1 MTSQN
6 SFDNIYCVEILDSM
20 KIHNLRFSLLAMGCL
35 ALSACEAPT
44 PTTPSGAQQT
54 AVPSESDLRV
64 CESTTKRIL
73 STPHY
78 DENLIKAAYGPRL
91 RFLLLR
97 GLSAE
102 PGTDHWINW
111 DYVYET
117 QDDMPKVLSV
127 GPGVVDGTRVVVPV
141 VMQRPHGQPP
151 QTKTWSYEFV
161 DGAWRV
167 SDVRELDGRSLTKL
181 LEGGY
186 E

>member
-1 MTSQN
+1 MKVK
-6 SFDNIYCVEILDSM
+6 NIGFAALSI
-20 KIHNLRFSLLAMGCL
+20 GCL
-35 ALSACEAPT
+35 ALSACEVPA

-54 AVPSESDLRV
+54 AVPSESDLGT

-73 STPHY
+73 STPHN
-78 DENLIKAAYGPRL
+78 DENLIRAAYGPRL

-97 GLSAE
+97 GLHAE

-127 GPGVVDGTRVVVPV
+127 GPGMAQGNRIVVPV
-141 VMQRPHGQPP
+141 VMQRPYGQPP
-151 QTKTWSYEFV
+151 QTKTWSYEFI
-161 DGAWRV
+161 DGSWRV

-181 LEGGY
+181 LEGAY